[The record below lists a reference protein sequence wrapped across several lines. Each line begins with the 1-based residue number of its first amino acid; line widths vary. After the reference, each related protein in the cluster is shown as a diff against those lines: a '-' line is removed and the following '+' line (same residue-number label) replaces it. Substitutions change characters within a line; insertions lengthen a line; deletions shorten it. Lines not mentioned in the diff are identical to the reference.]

1 MHDDGLFDEQ
11 IAATY
16 DDDKGI
22 SAPEVIEPAVD
33 LLAEL
38 AGGGRALEFAIG
50 TGRIALPLARKGV
63 QVEGIELSRP
73 MVSRLRAKKGGAEIS
88 VAIGDMVTTD
98 VREVLTRLS
107 VVSRT
112 NNLTSQDAQ
121 LACSRNAAAH
131 LEPGGHFL
139 IEVGVRPLQ
148 RLPVGETILVRRR
161 RNALG
166 RRRVRGGEPRF
177 SSITSGSV
185 TEAMSDSQYCFRYAW
200 PAEFDRTARL
210 AV

>member
-98 VREVLTRLS
+98 VARRFSLVYLVFNTI
-107 VVSRT
+107 
-112 NNLTSQDAQ
+112 NNLTSQDA
-121 LACSRNAAAH
+121 A
-131 LEPGGHFL
+131 
-139 IEVGVRPLQ
+139 
-148 RLPVGETILVRRR
+148 RLLPERRR
-161 RNALG
+161 A
-166 RRRVRGGEPRF
+166 
-177 SSITSGSV
+177 S
-185 TEAMSDSQYCFRYAW
+185 
-200 PAEFDRTARL
+200 RTWWTL
-210 AV
+210 PD

>member
-1 MHDDGLFDEQ
+1 MHDGLFDEK

-50 TGRIALPLARKGV
+50 TGRIALPLARQGV

-73 MVSRLRAKKGGAEIS
+73 MVSRLRAREGGAEIS

-98 VREVLTRLS
+98 VAR
-107 VVSRT
+107 
-112 NNLTSQDAQ
+112 
-121 LACSRNAAAH
+121 
-131 LEPGGHFL
+131 
-139 IEVGVRPLQ
+139 
-148 RLPVGETILVRRR
+148 
-161 RNALG
+161 
-166 RRRVRGGEPRF
+166 RF
-177 SSITSGSV
+177 SLVYLVFNTIT
-185 TEAMSDSQYCFRYAW
+185 T
-200 PAEFDRTARL
+200 
-210 AV
+210 